1 MFGCLGLLAKRAAW
15 SHKHVSLFHVN
26 VACGACTS
34 AMAAMS
40 IVMASTLSTFYEQD
54 FLNSFL
60 FKKGDPP
67 DLFAGST
74 MDLFVSLLIQIL
86 GWVLATRSVIIDASV
101 VMGFVDCDYFAQLEE
116 GPMQRSAKPAR

>member
-1 MFGCLGLLAKRAAW
+1 
-15 SHKHVSLFHVN
+15 VSLFHVS

-34 AMAAMS
+34 VMAAMS
-40 IVMASTLSTFYEQD
+40 VVMASTLSTFYEHD

-116 GPMQRSAKPAR
+116 GPMQRSVEPAR